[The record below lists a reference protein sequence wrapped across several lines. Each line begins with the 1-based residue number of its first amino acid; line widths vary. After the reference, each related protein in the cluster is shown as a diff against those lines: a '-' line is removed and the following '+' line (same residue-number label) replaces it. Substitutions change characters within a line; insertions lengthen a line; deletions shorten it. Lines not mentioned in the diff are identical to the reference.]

1 MKLLAWKICC
11 NAIAT
16 QHNLHRRGM
25 DTSALCQLCGMCDE
39 DTFHVFICCPHA
51 RNLWHA
57 MREVWD
63 LPGDDLLKHTG
74 REWLLQLLHE
84 IPLNQRARTLMVI
97 WRIWHCHNE
106 MTHDKPCP
114 PIESSRR
121 FLVSY
126 LNSLLLIK
134 QWPDA
139 EIEKG
144 KMVVDDD
151 RGFQKRMIERPK
163 VRKKWVPPAEGN
175 AKLNVDGAFDKE
187 GAAGIGAALRDH
199 RGNIILA
206 ACRSIDHCRDA
217 TKAELMAIEEGLKL
231 SLTWTTKQF
240 CVETDCSEALDL
252 VKESTPNTSIYAF
265 RINVIRDLLRE
276 RGSTLLK
283 ISRDGNCVSHELARL
298 GRLKHQTQ
306 VWLESFLSEISAAV
320 TADCNSLYV

>member
-1 MKLLAWKICC
+1 
-11 NAIAT
+11 
-16 QHNLHRRGM
+16 
-25 DTSALCQLCGMCDE
+25 
-39 DTFHVFICCPHA
+39 
-51 RNLWHA
+51 

-74 REWLLQLLHE
+74 REWLLQLLQE

-114 PIESSRR
+114 PIEGSHR

-126 LNSLLLIK
+126 LNSLMLIK

-151 RGFQKRMIERPK
+151 QGFQKRRIERQK
-163 VRKKWVPPAEGN
+163 VRKRWVAPVEST

-187 GAAGIGAALRDH
+187 GAAGIGVALRDH
-199 RGNIILA
+199 KGAMILS
-206 ACRSIDHCRDA
+206 ACRAIDHCRDA
-217 TKAELMAIEEGLKL
+217 TEAELMAIEEGLKL
-231 SLTWTTKQF
+231 SLTWMMKHF
-240 CVETDCSEALDL
+240 SIETDCSEALDL
-252 VKESTPNTSIYAF
+252 IKESTPNTSIYAF
-265 RINVIRDLLRE
+265 RINVIRELLRE
-276 RGSTLLK
+276 RGSTLVK
-283 ISRDGNCVSHELARL
+283 ISRDGNGVSHELARL

-306 VWLESFLSEISAAV
+306 V
-320 TADCNSLYV
+320 